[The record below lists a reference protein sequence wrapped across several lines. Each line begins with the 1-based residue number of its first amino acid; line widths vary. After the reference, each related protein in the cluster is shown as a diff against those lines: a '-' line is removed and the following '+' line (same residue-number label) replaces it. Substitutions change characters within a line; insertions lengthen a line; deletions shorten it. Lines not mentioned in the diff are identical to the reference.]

1 MLRSLS
7 KPSSHLKK
15 KIYINLIYRRDACV
29 DFLCLRQDG
38 SLSAEAGGGWCGRVE
53 ADLLE
58 VIRGKVTDDD
68 AAAWLPPPP
77 PPLWRLP
84 SLRPPARL
92 PRSTPPPP
100 RPETPKF
107 CWRMTWCEWGPA
119 PWPVIW
125 VIKFSGEGYKI
136 NINIRESLIW
146 KFLELSKFDNS
157 LSE

>member
-1 MLRSLS
+1 M
-7 KPSSHLKK
+7 K
-15 KIYINLIYRRDACV
+15 NLIYRRDACV

-77 PPLWRLP
+77 LWRLP
-84 SLRPPARL
+84 SLR
-92 PRSTPPPP
+92 PPP

-107 CWRMTWCEWGPA
+107 C
-119 PWPVIW
+119 
-125 VIKFSGEGYKI
+125 
-136 NINIRESLIW
+136 
-146 KFLELSKFDNS
+146 
-157 LSE
+157 